1 MKHKIGK
8 IYVVLTIITFVV
20 FIITRFMTLEDSA
33 SRFLDTYFVAITVLF
48 NIVILALYNNHKQLF
63 VYSVLST
70 VNVLGFYLYM
80 EIFTGDNIN
89 SILDFLI
96 PLTFFTS
103 VGALL
108 VTFWIALREDYMK
121 FFSRMLMIIAV
132 NNYLFYT
139 IYVTYTER
147 NLIQFFGPYPEAID
161 FVFDIFYFVKDF
173 NTTFIMILQT
183 IILYYLASGNKFWNY
198 KRTIA
203 ENRPSGEAR

>member
-20 FIITRFMTLEDSA
+20 FIVTRFINLEDSVG
-33 SRFLDTYFVAITVLF
+33 RFLDIYFVAITVLF
-48 NIVILALYNNHKQLF
+48 NFVIMVLYHNHKQLLT
-63 VYSVLST
+63 YSVLST
-70 VNVLGFYLYM
+70 INVLGFYLYM
-80 EIFTGDNIN
+80 EIFTGENIS
-89 SILDFLI
+89 SILGFLI

-103 VGALL
+103 VAALL

-147 NLIQFFGPYPEAID
+147 NLIHFFGPFPEAID

-183 IILYYLASGNKFWNY
+183 IILFYLASGNKFWNY

-203 ENRPSGEAR
+203 KRRPSGEAR

>member
-20 FIITRFMTLEDSA
+20 FIVTRFMTLEDSA

-48 NIVILALYNNHKQLF
+48 NFVIMVFYNNHKQLLL
-63 VYSVLST
+63 YSVLST
-70 VNVLGFYLYM
+70 INVAGFYLYI
-80 EIFTGDNIN
+80 EYFTGENISN
-89 SILDFLI
+89 ILGFLI

-121 FFSRMLMIIAV
+121 FFSRMLMVIAV

-139 IYVTYTER
+139 IYVSYTER
-147 NLIQFFGPYPEAID
+147 NLIQFFGPFPEAVD
-161 FVFDIFYFVKDF
+161 FVFDIFYFIRSF

-183 IILYYLASGNKFWNY
+183 VLLFYLASGKKFWHY
-198 KRTIA
+198 KRT
-203 ENRPSGEAR
+203 ELDT